1 MTTYNK
7 IIQLGCHCNITYLLQ
22 HLNLKKE
29 TTLFEWFQSDS
40 LAGINDVLTKIDWF
54 DIDPNIVYG
63 VDNYVNLGK
72 DLGSNHYKI
81 NDFKPIFVRRAQRFY
96 DTIQNNNVLFIRL
109 NVSIFNTTLEEI
121 IQFRNILES
130 IVLDDKKINKMK
142 FMLISTIH
150 KIEDFVPI
158 QHDWVIHKYILK
170 NTVEDPIMI
179 NDKSIQHILKGFLD
193 EAGFDTNDTKQ
204 ILWNDHS

>member
-7 IIQLGCHCNITYLLQ
+7 IIPLGCHCNITYLLQ

-40 LAGINDVLTKIDWF
+40 LAAINDVLKKIDWF
-54 DIDPNIVYG
+54 NIDPNIVYG
-63 VDNYVNLGK
+63 VDKFVNLGK
-72 DLGSNHYKI
+72 DVASNHYKI
-81 NDFKPIFVRRAQRFY
+81 NDIKPIFVRRAQRFY

-142 FMLISTIH
+142 FMLISTIQ

-170 NTVEDPIMI
+170 DTVEDPIMI
-179 NDKSIQHILKGFLD
+179 NDKSIQHVLKGFLD
-193 EAGFDTNDTKQ
+193 EVGFNTNDTKQ